1 MIERN
6 IVLKKAQE
14 DKLLKQEREYKQDQL
29 QKLKLTLDQQT
40 KASQLSKKQE
50 KLESISFG
58 LKLVSKDVT
67 ATQVY

>member
-14 DKLLKQEREYKQDQL
+14 DKILKQEREYKQDQL

-40 KASQLSKKQE
+40 KATQLSKKQE

-67 ATQVY
+67 ATQVF

>member
-58 LKLVSKDVT
+58 LKLVSKDAT

>member
-29 QKLKLTLDQQT
+29 KKLKLTLDQQT

-67 ATQVY
+67 ATQVF